1 MRIMVDNNTL
11 YYLELG
17 LIIYLWKNWKLT
29 WNGARDLLILNWF
42 EESVA
47 GRQGKGRQLDFRH
60 GRHLDAPG
68 PLSSLFHFTL
78 HRLRQ
83 CVQTAADVSF
93 WSYNRSVKNQL
104 SPYWISSGSFS
115 SESFRQSA
123 VPTSSTAPLSP
134 RIVNF
139 FNEGY
144 LQSSV
149 SLMRIISLGFFA
161 ILIRK

>member
-1 MRIMVDNNTL
+1 M
-11 YYLELG
+11 
-17 LIIYLWKNWKLT
+17 
-29 WNGARDLLILNWF
+29 
-42 EESVA
+42 
-47 GRQGKGRQLDFRH
+47 
-60 GRHLDAPG
+60 
-68 PLSSLFHFTL
+68 
-78 HRLRQ
+78 
-83 CVQTAADVSF
+83 
-93 WSYNRSVKNQL
+93 KNQL

-149 SLMRIISLGFFA
+149 SLMRIISLGFFCHSYSKVETTGTAQYHHPLGESSDSSA
-161 ILIRK
+161 ICSAFTAPLQHLQLSHHCLSVYLICRLWAACKIHQLRAKICSLTQLISCGSRRDEIGRKDRWKSLGLIILRSF